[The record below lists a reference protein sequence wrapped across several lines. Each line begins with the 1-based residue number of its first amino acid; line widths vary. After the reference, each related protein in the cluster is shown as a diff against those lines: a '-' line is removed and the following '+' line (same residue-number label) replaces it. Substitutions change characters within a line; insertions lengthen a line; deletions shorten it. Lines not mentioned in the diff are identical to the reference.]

1 MNKLFDRVDS
11 AAPELKALWRRMGEI
26 ETPSKD
32 KASLDQLAE
41 LLASFAADRGFRAEL
56 HPFPQAGNGLVISY
70 ETGSDA
76 MPVTLMAHMD
86 TVHQKGTFGPVP
98 VTEDGEFLRGPGIYD
113 CKGGIAVALLA
124 MTALKE
130 AGFRDRSV
138 RLVLSPDEEVSTIY
152 SGEPGKNYL
161 REQIRGSVFAFNCE
175 SGSPQGDIVTGRKGV
190 LRLRVDVKGR
200 ASHAGSAYAQGISA
214 IREAAHKII
223 HIEAESD
230 PENITYNCGLIEGG
244 TVANCVPEHCGF
256 TVDIRFRDMASMEK
270 AEAHVHKIAE
280 TAFLSGSSATV
291 TVLSRRPPMEET
303 EENLA
308 LFAYVRD
315 ISAKYGLGELRHC
328 FAGGGSD
335 SCYSVSVG
343 VPTLCAMGIEGH
355 DQHTGR
361 ERAYLSSLTKR
372 AKLVAAAIAEYDTG
386 RNER

>member
-1 MNKLFDRVDS
+1 MNKLFDLVDR
-11 AAPELKALWRRMGEI
+11 AAPELKALWLRMGEI
-26 ETPSKD
+26 ETPSND
-32 KASLDQLAE
+32 KTALDQLAE
-41 LLASFAADRGFRAEL
+41 LLASFAADRGLRAEF
-56 HPFPQAGNGLVISY
+56 HPFPNAGNGLVISY
-70 ETGSDA
+70 ETGSEA

-98 VTEDGEFLRGPGIYD
+98 VTEEGEFLKGPGIYD

-130 AGFRDRSV
+130 AGFRNRSV

-161 REQIRGSVFAFNCE
+161 REQIRGSAFALNCE
-175 SGSPQGDIVTGRKGV
+175 SGSPQGNIVTGRKGV
-190 LRLRVDVKGR
+190 LRLQVDVKGK
-200 ASHAGSAYAQGISA
+200 AAHAGSDYARGISA

-244 TVANCVPEHCGF
+244 TVVNCVPERCSF
-256 TVDIRFRDMASMEK
+256 VVDVRFRDMASMEK
-270 AEAHVHKIAE
+270 AEAHVRGIAE
-280 TAFLSGSSATV
+280 TSFVSGSTATV

-315 ISAKYGLGELRHC
+315 ISAKYGLGVLRNC
-328 FAGGGSD
+328 FAGGASD

-355 DQHTGR
+355 DQHTKR

-386 RNER
+386 RNEK

>member
-1 MNKLFDRVDS
+1 MEKLFDCVDR
-11 AAPELKALWRRMGEI
+11 AAPALKDLWLRMGAI
-26 ETPSKD
+26 ETPSED
-32 KASLDQLAE
+32 KPALDRLAE
-41 LLASFAADRGFRAEL
+41 LLADFASGSGFRAEL
-56 HPFPQAGNGLVISY
+56 HPFPNAGNGLVISY

-76 MPVTLMAHMD
+76 MPVALMAHMD
-86 TVHQKGTFGPVP
+86 TVHKKGLFGPVP
-98 VTEDGEFLRGPGIYD
+98 VTEEEGFVKGPGVYD

-138 RLVLSPDEEVSTIY
+138 RLVLSPDEEVSTVY

-161 REQIRGSVFAFNCE
+161 REQLRGSAFALNCE
-175 SGSPQGDIVTGRKGV
+175 SGSPQGNIVTGRKGV

-200 ASHAGSAYAQGISA
+200 ASHAGSDYARGISA
-214 IREAAHKII
+214 IREAAHKILK
-223 HIEAESD
+223 IEAESD

-244 TVANCVPEHCGF
+244 TVANSVPERCGF
-256 TVDIRFRDMASMEK
+256 VVDIRFKDTASMEK
-270 AEAHVHKIAE
+270 AEAHVHRIAE
-280 TAFLSGSSATV
+280 TSYLSGSTATV

-372 AKLVAAAIAEYDTG
+372 AKLVAAAIAEYDTRRCG
-386 RNER
+386 K